1 MNDRL
6 ISLSWSKTDPDN
18 CINKS
23 SIMILCS
30 NLLCVKV
37 LCANVLCVNG
47 NFSLALM
54 LLNIYLPT
62 CIYTMLVVFQIM
74 EAVALVSV
82 IYLVNKFS
90 KCLGRRT
97 QFGNF

>member
-23 SIMILCS
+23 SIMILCA

-62 CIYTMLVVFQIM
+62 CIYTMLVIFRIM
-74 EAVALVSV
+74 EAVALISV
-82 IYLVNKFS
+82 IYLVKR
-90 KCLGRRT
+90 LE
-97 QFGNF
+97 

>member
-23 SIMILCS
+23 SIMILCA

-37 LCANVLCVNG
+37 LCANVLCVNVMCVNG

-62 CIYTMLVVFQIM
+62 CIYTMLVVFRIM
-74 EAVALVSV
+74 EAVALISV
-82 IYLVNKFS
+82 IYLVKR
-90 KCLGRRT
+90 LE
-97 QFGNF
+97 

>member
-18 CINKS
+18 CINKC
-23 SIMILCS
+23 SIMILCA

-62 CIYTMLVVFQIM
+62 CIYTMLVIFRIM
-74 EAVALVSV
+74 EAVALISV
-82 IYLVNKFS
+82 IYLVKR
-90 KCLGRRT
+90 LE
-97 QFGNF
+97 

>member
-23 SIMILCS
+23 SIMILCA

-37 LCANVLCVNG
+37 LCANVLCVNVLCVNG

-54 LLNIYLPT
+54 LLNIYLPIF
-62 CIYTMLVVFQIM
+62 IYEVLVVFQIM
-74 EAVALVSV
+74 GEVALTSV
-82 IYLVNKFS
+82 IYLVKR
-90 KCLGRRT
+90 L
-97 QFGNF
+97 